1 MNQDTKDP
9 NLDVYNAQNVASHY
23 AALDYLSPCE
33 SLLFEA
39 YLKSG
44 MTILDLGVGGG
55 RTTPYLAKLA
65 ARYVGLDYAPQM
77 IAACRQKF
85 PNLEFLVSSAD
96 DLSTFEACT
105 FDAAIMAFNGMD
117 YVLPDEARFRALQ
130 EIDRVLKP
138 GGVLIFSSHNPRA
151 IVVRPSWGKHRAEGL
166 ARRFSGGLSAI
177 YVFLKVLLTVAA
189 AVVAIARSA
198 WGTLLRS
205 LRRLPTRAFWRGEGN
220 LFDPSHGGLVT
231 HCATP
236 DAVIREL
243 SRFGYRLLQ
252 VLGDDY
258 PRSSGVYVTFWYYY
272 VFAKAE
278 TPASQA
284 PCA

>member
-1 MNQDTKDP
+1 MNQATKDP
-9 NLDVYNAQNVASHY
+9 NLDVYNAGPVAAHY

-33 SLLFEA
+33 SLLFET

-44 MTILDLGVGGG
+44 LTILDLGVGGG

-65 ARYVGLDYAPQM
+65 SRYVGIDYAPQM
-77 IAACRQKF
+77 IDACRQKF
-85 PNLEFLVSSAD
+85 PNLEFRVTSAD
-96 DLSTFEACT
+96 DLSAFETCS
-105 FDAAIMAFNGMD
+105 FDAAIMAFNGID
-117 YVLPDEARFRALQ
+117 YVLPDEARFRCLR
-130 EIDRVLKP
+130 EIERVLKP

-151 IVVRPSWGKHRAEGL
+151 IVVRPSWGKTRAEGL
-166 ARRFSGGLSAI
+166 ARRWSGGASVTHLPLN
-177 YVFLKVLLTVAA
+177 FLLRTAA
-189 AVVAIARSA
+189 AVFAIARST

-205 LRRLPTRAFWRGEGN
+205 LRRVPTRAFWRGEGN

-243 SRFGYRLLQ
+243 SRFGYRLLR

-258 PRSSGVYVTFWYYY
+258 PRQSGVYVTFWYYY
-272 VFAKAE
+272 VFAKVE

-284 PCA
+284 SCA